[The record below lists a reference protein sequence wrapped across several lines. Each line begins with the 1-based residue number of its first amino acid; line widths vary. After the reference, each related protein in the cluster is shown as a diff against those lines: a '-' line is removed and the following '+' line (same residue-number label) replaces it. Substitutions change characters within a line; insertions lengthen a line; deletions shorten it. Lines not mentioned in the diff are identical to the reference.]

1 MAKRGPTL
9 EDKYYGDEPWF
20 TADSSM
26 EDSDWQQ
33 AAHWYNYFYKNKDY
47 LPTIYKFAET
57 EMGYDKKKVSILK
70 KVKDWEFMPI
80 QKGVKIFSR
89 GWLYK
94 EEQLQR
100 FKDHIDTVY
109 KKGLEIKQEKA
120 AAKKATPT
128 ITPAERTRR
137 KVVDTIYADWDT
149 EIVESWFEKD
159 YTKKFGA
166 YNRFKMHGLKSN
178 AINIFKSMIEVEYYN
193 IKEAYEKTCDQCV
206 EAYAHIGKGDK
217 RKIMKQFED
226 CFADLER
233 LKDSFKAQRA
243 PRALKPK
250 SSDKQVEKLKFCKED
265 VDAKL
270 VSINPVLIPGKRKL
284 FVYNTKNKKLMEY
297 TTSATSG
304 FIVSGT
310 SIKNFD
316 ETSRQ
321 ATLRKP
327 DVILPDIL
335 NRTEKQIEKLWGT
348 ITTKINKPTGRINSD
363 CILLRAI

>member
-1 MAKRGPTL
+1 
-9 EDKYYGDEPWF
+9 
-20 TADSSM
+20 
-26 EDSDWQQ
+26 
-33 AAHWYNYFYKNKDY
+33 
-47 LPTIYKFAET
+47 
-57 EMGYDKKKVSILK
+57 MGYDKKKVSILK

-193 IKEAYEKTCDQCV
+193 IKEGQKYD
-206 EAYAHIGKGDK
+206 DP
-217 RKIMKQFED
+217 F
-226 CFADLER
+226 
-233 LKDSFKAQRA
+233 
-243 PRALKPK
+243 
-250 SSDKQVEKLKFCKED
+250 D
-265 VDAKL
+265 V
-270 VSINPVLIPGKRKL
+270 
-284 FVYNTKNKKLMEY
+284 
-297 TTSATSG
+297 
-304 FIVSGT
+304 
-310 SIKNFD
+310 
-316 ETSRQ
+316 
-321 ATLRKP
+321 
-327 DVILPDIL
+327 
-335 NRTEKQIEKLWGT
+335 
-348 ITTKINKPTGRINSD
+348 
-363 CILLRAI
+363 